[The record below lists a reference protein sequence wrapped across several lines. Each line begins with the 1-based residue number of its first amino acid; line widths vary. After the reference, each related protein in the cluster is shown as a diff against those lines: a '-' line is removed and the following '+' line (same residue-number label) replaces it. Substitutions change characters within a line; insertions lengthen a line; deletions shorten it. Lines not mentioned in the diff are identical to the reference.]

1 MSHIVQIQTQV
12 RDPAAIQAACRRLGL
27 PEPVE
32 RTVQLFSGQATGL
45 TVQLPGWKYP
55 LVCNTASG
63 QVQFDN
69 FGGHWGEQARLD
81 QFLQAY
87 AAEKAKLEAR
97 KQGHSVTE
105 QSLAD
110 GSIKLTIQVSGGAA

>member
-1 MSHIVQIQTQV
+1 MSHIVQIQNQV
-12 RDPAAIQAACRRLGL
+12 VILRPFRPPADARPGDPSSA
-27 PEPVE
+27 PFSSTPV
-32 RTVQLFSGQATGL
+32 GIGL
-45 TVQLPGWKYP
+45 TVQLPGWNIP
-55 LVCNTASG
+55 PVGNTASG

-81 QFLQAY
+81 QFLQAH

-105 QSLAD
+105 QARPTARS
-110 GSIKLTIQVSGGAA
+110 S